1 MSLNR
6 RCWGA
11 LGALALAFGLAGEL
25 DAAAPEGGQLKVTIK
40 YKGPGQVDAAHQV
53 IIWAFSTPEIDA
65 SSQPLATQS
74 VTSEGGVASFTGL
87 PKVVYLA
94 AAFNEKGTYDGTS
107 GPPPTGTPI
116 VIYGDA
122 GAAKAVD
129 SGGPEAAVTVTFDD
143 SMRMP

>member
-1 MSLNR
+1 MSVNR
-6 RCWGA
+6 RWWVA
-11 LGALALAFGLAGEL
+11 FGALALACELAGDL
-25 DAAAPEGGQLKVTIK
+25 GAAAPEGGQLQVTIK
-40 YKGPGQVDAAHQV
+40 YKGPGKVDAAHQV
-53 IIWAFSTPEIDA
+53 IVWTFSSPQIDA

-74 VTSEGGVASFTGL
+74 VTSDGGTASFTGL

-129 SGGPEAAVTVTFDD
+129 TGGPEAAVTVTFDD
-143 SMRMP
+143 SVRMP